1 MMAVLPPALVVTLAA
16 LTAALNVVTP
26 VLLSV
31 SAPSAV
37 LPPTMPVKVI
47 APLPVLTVSACA
59 LFTVLT
65 KVTALSVVLSVVP
78 APRVTASL

>member
-1 MMAVLPPALVVTLAA
+1 MVVMVAPLIAVLPPAFVVTLAA

-37 LPPTMPVKVI
+37 LPPTM
-47 APLPVLTVSACA
+47 
-59 LFTVLT
+59 
-65 KVTALSVVLSVVP
+65 
-78 APRVTASL
+78 RRR